1 MFDIVLM
8 KSKSDKNHMS
18 KETETLK
25 ETQGVLKESTSIINP
40 VFRIEGNLSEFAYCN
55 YVSVPTFG
63 RYYFVNDITS
73 IRNGIIELSCHVD
86 VLTSFA
92 NEIKA
97 NTGIVR
103 RQENKWNLYLNDGS
117 FKVYQNPDVL
127 TKEFPSGF
135 SAQEFVLAIAGS

>member
-8 KSKSDKNHMS
+8 KSKSDKNHIS

-55 YVSVPTFG
+55 YVSVPAFG

-73 IRNGIIELSCHVD
+73 VRNGIIELSCHVD

-103 RQENKWNLYLNDGS
+103 RQENKWNLYLNDGT

-127 TKEFPSGF
+127 TKEFPAGF
-135 SAQEFVLAIAGS
+135 SAQEFILAIAGS